1 MRVVFVGTEI
11 PDYCIEFAGMM
22 SDSCDALLCI
32 PDRYRS
38 PDRPK
43 PNSKLEIAWLPW
55 PRQRDLRNIFF
66 TRNVSK
72 IIRDWNPDIVHFLNE
87 SNVWNWILARALKPT
102 PIITTVHDI
111 TYHPGDFSSR
121 RVPRFFANALIR
133 QGDAIIVHGEVL
145 RAAAARL
152 LPMSPAQI
160 FVVPL
165 NTPHLPSIPDFKSE
179 RQHTYANRNDGLFR
193 ILFFGRIYEYKGL
206 RYLLEAMPLVRANV
220 PNIQLIIAGEG
231 DDISKYSAFAKD
243 ISYIKLLNHFIP
255 RSEVAQLFVEADLLA
270 LPYIEA
276 SQSGP
281 LMMAMAFGLP
291 VVATEVG
298 EISSVVRSTR
308 MGLVVPP
315 RDKIALADAITKV
328 ALDEGLRRQLSENAK
343 QAMSSDYSREAI
355 SSRVL
360 HIYEGLINQL
370 TRVH

>member
-1 MRVVFVGTEI
+1 
-11 PDYCIEFAGMM
+11 
-22 SDSCDALLCI
+22 
-32 PDRYRS
+32 
-38 PDRPK
+38 
-43 PNSKLEIAWLPW
+43 
-55 PRQRDLRNIFF
+55 
-66 TRNVSK
+66 
-72 IIRDWNPDIVHFLNE
+72 
-87 SNVWNWILARALKPT
+87 
-102 PIITTVHDI
+102 
-111 TYHPGDFSSR
+111 
-121 RVPRFFANALIR
+121 
-133 QGDAIIVHGEVL
+133 
-145 RAAAARL
+145 
-152 LPMSPAQI
+152 
-160 FVVPL
+160 
-165 NTPHLPSIPDFKSE
+165 
-179 RQHTYANRNDGLFR
+179 
-193 ILFFGRIYEYKGL
+193 
-206 RYLLEAMPLVRANV
+206 
-220 PNIQLIIAGEG
+220 
-231 DDISKYSAFAKD
+231 
-243 ISYIKLLNHFIP
+243 
-255 RSEVAQLFVEADLLA
+255 LFVEADLLA